1 MSDRSLLPKSLA
13 ARLDDLYNGFG
24 RRSRRFRIG
33 LLGFDILSLVFFAA
47 TSTVRHELWV
57 VVIDVVIAAV
67 IGLDLVARYLIAVD
81 TRRWLRS
88 FETWTDIVVVLS
100 LLAAA
105 VYENLLFL
113 RAVRLLRSYRVL
125 AELRSSYAPIRRN
138 YDQIKAVLNLLI
150 FMFVMSSVVFVMQAG
165 VNGNINSYMDALY
178 FTISTLSTTGF
189 GDIVLVGPSG
199 KLLSIVIML
208 VGISLFLRMLQTI
221 FRPPKVRFRCPDC
234 GLLRH
239 DFDASHCKAC
249 GRVLAIEDEGS
260 V

>member
-1 MSDRSLLPKSLA
+1 MNDPSPPRTSLA

-24 RRSRRFRIG
+24 RTPRLFRIA
-33 LLGFDILSLVFFAA
+33 LLGFDVFSLVFFAA
-47 TSTVRHELWV
+47 TSTVRHETWV
-57 VVIDVVIAAV
+57 VVLDIVIAAV
-67 IGLDLVARYLIAVD
+67 IVADLAARYLIAVD
-81 TRRWLRS
+81 VRSWLKS
-88 FETWTDIVVVLS
+88 FETWTDIVVILS

-113 RAVRLLRSYRVL
+113 RALRLLRSYRVL
-125 AELRSSYAPIRRN
+125 AELRSSYEPIRRN
-138 YDQIKAVLNLLI
+138 YDQIKAVLNLAI
-150 FMFVMSSVVFVMQAG
+150 FMFVMSSVVFVFQEG
-165 VNGNINSYMDALY
+165 PNDKINSYMDALY

-189 GDIVLVGPSG
+189 GDIVLVGNSG

-221 FRPPKVRFRCPDC
+221 FRPVKVRFKCPDC

-249 GRVLAIEDEGS
+249 GRVLAIEDDGA

>member
-1 MSDRSLLPKSLA
+1 MSDTSHSPKRLA
-13 ARLDDLYNGFG
+13 THLDDLYNGFG
-24 RRSRRFRIG
+24 RTPRLFRIG
-33 LLGFDILSLVFFAA
+33 LLGFDIFSLVFFAA

-57 VVIDVVIAAV
+57 VAIDVVIAGV
-67 IGLDLVARYLIAVD
+67 IVADLLARYIIAVD
-81 TRRWLRS
+81 LRSWLRS
-88 FETWTDIVVVLS
+88 FENWTDIVVVLS

-105 VYENLLFL
+105 FYENLLFL

-125 AELRSSYAPIRRN
+125 AELRSSFALIRRN
-138 YDQIKAVLNLLI
+138 YDQIKAVLNLAI
-150 FMFVMSSVVFVMQAG
+150 FMFVMSSIVFVLQEGA
-165 VNGNINSYMDALY
+165 NEKINSYMDALY

-189 GDIVLVGPSG
+189 GDIVLVGTSG

-221 FRPPKVRFRCPDC
+221 FRPAKVRFKCPDC

>member
-1 MSDRSLLPKSLA
+1 MSETSPPSPTLA
-13 ARLDDLYNGFG
+13 VRLDGLYNGF
-24 RRSRRFRIG
+24 SRRARLFRIAM
-33 LLGFDILSLVFFAA
+33 LAFDVFSVIFFIA
-47 TSTVRHELWV
+47 TSTVRHETWV
-57 VVIDVVIAAV
+57 VVIDVIIATVIIA
-67 IGLDLVARYLIAVD
+67 DLAARYLIAVD
-81 TRRWLRS
+81 LRSWLKS

-105 VYENLLFL
+105 FYENLLFL

-125 AELRSSYAPIRRN
+125 AELRSSFEPIRRN
-138 YDQIKAVLNLLI
+138 YDQIKAVMNLMI
-150 FMFVMSSVVFVMQAG
+150 FMFVMSSVVFVLQEG
-165 VNGNINSYMDALY
+165 PNEKINSYLDALY

-189 GDIVLVGPSG
+189 GDIVLVGTHG

-221 FRPPKVRFRCPDC
+221 FRPAKVRFKCPDC

>member
-1 MSDRSLLPKSLA
+1 MNDPSPPRTSLA

-24 RRSRRFRIG
+24 RTPRLFRIA
-33 LLGFDILSLVFFAA
+33 LLGFDIFSLVFFVA
-47 TSTVRHELWV
+47 TSTVRHETWV
-57 VVIDVVIAAV
+57 VVLDVVIAAV
-67 IGLDLVARYLIAVD
+67 IVADLAARYLIAVD
-81 TRRWLRS
+81 VRSWLKS
-88 FETWTDIVVVLS
+88 FETWTDIVVILS

-113 RAVRLLRSYRVL
+113 RALRLLRSYRVL
-125 AELRSSYAPIRRN
+125 AELRSSYEPIRRN
-138 YDQIKAVLNLLI
+138 YDQIKAVLNLAI
-150 FMFVMSSVVFVMQAG
+150 FMFVMSSVVFVFQEG
-165 VNGNINSYMDALY
+165 PNDKINSYMDALY

-189 GDIVLVGPSG
+189 GDIVLVGNSG

-221 FRPPKVRFRCPDC
+221 FRPVKVRFTCPDC

>member
-1 MSDRSLLPKSLA
+1 MNDPSPPRTSLA

-24 RRSRRFRIG
+24 PTPRLFRIA
-33 LLGFDILSLVFFAA
+33 LLGFDVFSLVFFAA
-47 TSTVRHELWV
+47 TSTVRHETWV
-57 VVIDVVIAAV
+57 VAIDVVIAAV
-67 IGLDLVARYLIAVD
+67 IVADLAARYLIAVD
-81 TRRWLRS
+81 VRRWLRS
-88 FETWTDIVVVLS
+88 FETWTDIVVILS

-113 RAVRLLRSYRVL
+113 RALRLLRSYRVL
-125 AELRSSYAPIRRN
+125 AELRSSYEPIRRN
-138 YDQIKAVLNLLI
+138 YEQIKAVLNLAI
-150 FMFVMSSVVFVMQAG
+150 FMFVMSSVVFVLQEG
-165 VNGNINSYMDALY
+165 PNENINSYMDALY

-189 GDIVLVGPSG
+189 GDIVLVGNSG
-199 KLLSIVIML
+199 KLLSILIML

-221 FRPPKVRFRCPDC
+221 FRPAKVRFKCPDC

-249 GRVLAIEDEGS
+249 GRVLAIEDDGA